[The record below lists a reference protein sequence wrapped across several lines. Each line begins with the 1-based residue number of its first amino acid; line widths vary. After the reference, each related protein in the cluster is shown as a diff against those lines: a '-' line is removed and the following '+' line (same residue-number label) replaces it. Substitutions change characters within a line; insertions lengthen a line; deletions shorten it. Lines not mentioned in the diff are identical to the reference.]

1 MAVLQPSQEFGSIA
15 SKVWPWSMT
24 RGALAVI
31 FGILGFVL
39 LLPMGT
45 MRAFAMVIG
54 IFAILDGVA
63 NGVEASR
70 RRGLPRMLRGVA
82 GLVGVVFGVLA
93 LIMTGMT
100 MTALLWMTGIWAF
113 VIGGLEIVTNMIDR
127 SAGHRDWIFGMI
139 MGGIAA
145 VFGILAVLMM
155 TMTPALTGLI
165 WLSAIATILWGAAGL
180 IMGGSERSMARHS

>member
-15 SKVWPWSMT
+15 HKVWPWSMT

-45 MRAFAMVIG
+45 MRWFAMVIG

-63 NGVEASR
+63 NGVDASR
-70 RRGLPRMLRGVA
+70 RRGLPMVLRGVA

-93 LIMTGMT
+93 MVLTGAS
-100 MTALLWMTGIWAF
+100 MTAMLWMVGIWAF
-113 VIGGLEIVTNMIDR
+113 VIGGLEVVINLMER
-127 SAGHRDWIFGMI
+127 GHRDWMYGLI
-139 MGGIAA
+139 MGGLGV
-145 VFGILAVLMM
+145 VFGVLAVAL
-155 TMTPALTGLI
+155 TPALTLLI
-165 WLSAIATILWGAAGL
+165 WLAAIATILWGAAGL
-180 IMGGSERSMARHS
+180 IMGGTERSLSPRS